1 LGASGLRGEGTVVR
15 KAWLVALFLPAALR
29 AGESAPG
36 ERGRRLLGEAL
47 QAEQSAGPEG
57 AAEVVK
63 RFRAAAEEAPA
74 WGIAQLDLGVVLD
87 REGDVEG
94 ATRAYRAALAAPG
107 AGEQTARAAAERIA
121 ALALLRGDAGAAR
134 SIAQQGA
141 QRYPSAPWPLEL
153 RAEVELAAGNA
164 AAAQQAARTAVA
176 RSPKSV
182 PALCALARAHA
193 GLGAPGTAR
202 LLALRAAEGAP
213 HDARPNLLLAGLARK
228 RDDPAAEL
236 AALRAATAADPGSA
250 EAALLLGKALHA
262 RGLGDEALA
271 EIGRAAQLDPRSAS
285 AHLALGALLAQHKRP
300 ARAAEELEL
309 SARLAPRAPEPH
321 LELSRLRLEAEE
333 DAGSALAE
341 AQTFVQLSPVPP
353 PPGHPVYALMQR
365 SEQALKAAPRA
376 PVVQK
381 VLEKTTGDDK

>member
-1 LGASGLRGEGTVVR
+1 VALVR
-15 KAWLVALFLPAALR
+15 KAWLVALLLPGALR

-47 QAEQSAGPEG
+47 QAERSAGPEG

-63 RFRAAAEEAPA
+63 RFRTAAEEAPA
-74 WGIAQLDLGVVLD
+74 WGIAQLDLAVVLD

-94 ATRAYRAALAAPG
+94 ATRAYRAALAAPA
-107 AGEQTARAAAERIA
+107 AGEETVRGAAARIA

-134 SIAQQGA
+134 LLAQQVA
-141 QRYPSAPWPLEL
+141 QTFPAATWPLEL
-153 RAEVELAAGNA
+153 RAEVELAAGDA
-164 AAAQQAARTAVA
+164 AAAQQAARTALS

-182 PALCALARAHA
+182 RALCALARAHA
-193 GLGAPGTAR
+193 GLGVPGTAR
-202 LLALRAAEGAP
+202 LLALRAAEAAP
-213 HDARPNLLLAGLARK
+213 HDACPHVLLAALARK
-228 RDDPAAEL
+228 RGAPAAEL
-236 AALRAATAADPGSA
+236 AALRGATAADPRSA

-271 EIGRAAQLDPRSAS
+271 EIARAAELEPRSAS
-285 AHLALGALLAQHKRP
+285 AHLALGALLAQHRRP

-309 SARLAPRAPEPH
+309 SAKLAPRAPEPH
-321 LELSRLRLEAEE
+321 LALARLRLDAEE

-341 AQTFVQLSPVPP
+341 AQKFVQLSPAPP

-381 VLEKTTGDDK
+381 TMGDGK